1 MPEIKGND
9 NPQQA
14 SPLGA
19 LDFKRIIGA
28 PLAACVSAQE
38 EAAQATLE
46 YIREVVFRSK
56 DDDPASL
63 EPVTVTFY
71 FESAGVVNR
80 LTIPLLCIVPVP
92 YLQIEHVNLTFQ
104 TTVTESSMS
113 NDKLELKAKYSSPG
127 DSGEE
132 SDVSKAEYQ
141 NRRSIDVNL
150 CVTAADMP
158 MGISKIL
165 EIFNNQLVEVR
176 QEESPQLPESAP
188 QPQPEPSPQPESQ
201 PAPQPLPVPQEE
213 PEAEE
218 EPARYNVLLLTR
230 VSKSEK
236 SFIINMVNTHCRH
249 GKRLSASALNNILKG
264 TTLTI
269 PIEETYTVA
278 KAIVDGLK
286 KRNIAASV
294 TEV

>member
-1 MPEIKGND
+1 MPETKGND
-9 NPQQA
+9 TPQQT

-28 PLAACVSAQE
+28 PLSACVSAQE

-46 YIREVVFRSK
+46 YINEVVFRRK
-56 DDDPASL
+56 DDDPDNL

-92 YLQIEHVNLTFQ
+92 YLQIEQVNLTFQ
-104 TTVTESSMS
+104 ATVTESSMS
-113 NDKLELKAKYSSPG
+113 DDRLHLKAKYSSPG

-132 SDVSKAEYQ
+132 SDASKAEYQ
-141 NRRSIDVNL
+141 NRRCIDVNL

-176 QEESPQLPESAP
+176 QEEPSQLPKPAP
-188 QPQPEPSPQPESQ
+188 QPEPEPSPQPESQ
-201 PAPQPLPVPQEE
+201 PAPQPQPAPQEE

-218 EPARYNVLLLTR
+218 VPAKYNVLLLTR
-230 VSKSEK
+230 VSKSQK
-236 SFIINMVNTHCRH
+236 SVIINVVNTHCRR

-264 TTLTI
+264 SQLTI

-294 TEV
+294 VEV

>member
-1 MPEIKGND
+1 MPETKGND
-9 NPQQA
+9 TPQQT

-28 PLAACVSAQE
+28 PLSACVSAQE

-46 YIREVVFRSK
+46 YINEVVFRRK
-56 DDDPASL
+56 DDDPDNL

-92 YLQIEHVNLTFQ
+92 YLQIEQVNLTFQ
-104 TTVTESSMS
+104 ATVTESSMS
-113 NDKLELKAKYSSPG
+113 DDRLQLKAKYSSPG

-132 SDVSKAEYQ
+132 SDASKAVYQ
-141 NRRSIDVNL
+141 NRRCIDVNL

-176 QEESPQLPESAP
+176 QEEPSQLPKLAP
-188 QPQPEPSPQPESQ
+188 QPEPEPSPQPESQ
-201 PAPQPLPVPQEE
+201 SAPQPQPAPQEE

-218 EPARYNVLLLTR
+218 VPAKYNVLLLTR
-230 VSKSEK
+230 VSKSQK
-236 SFIINMVNTHCRH
+236 SVIINVVNTHCRRS
-249 GKRLSASALNNILKG
+249 KRLSASALNNILKG
-264 TTLTI
+264 SQLTI
-269 PIEETYTVA
+269 PIEEAYTVA

-294 TEV
+294 VEV

>member
-1 MPEIKGND
+1 MPETKGND
-9 NPQQA
+9 TPQQT

-28 PLAACVSAQE
+28 PLSACVSAQE

-46 YIREVVFRSK
+46 YINEVVFRRK
-56 DDDPASL
+56 DDDPDNL

-92 YLQIEHVNLTFQ
+92 YLQIEQVNLTFQ
-104 TTVTESSMS
+104 ATVTESSMS
-113 NDKLELKAKYSSPG
+113 DDLLQLKAKYSSPG

-132 SDVSKAEYQ
+132 SDASKAEYQ
-141 NRRSIDVNL
+141 NRRCIDVNL

-176 QEESPQLPESAP
+176 QEESSQLPKPAP
-188 QPQPEPSPQPESQ
+188 QPEPEPSPQPKSQ
-201 PAPQPLPVPQEE
+201 PAPQPQPAPQEE

-218 EPARYNVLLLTR
+218 VPAKYNVLLLTR
-230 VSKSEK
+230 VSKSQK
-236 SFIINMVNTHCRH
+236 SVIINVVNTHCRRS
-249 GKRLSASALNNILKG
+249 KRLSASALNNILKG
-264 TTLTI
+264 SQLTI

-294 TEV
+294 VEV

>member
-1 MPEIKGND
+1 MPETKGND
-9 NPQQA
+9 TPQQT

-28 PLAACVSAQE
+28 PLSACVSAQE

-46 YIREVVFRSK
+46 YINEVVFRRK
-56 DDDPASL
+56 DDDPDNL

-92 YLQIEHVNLTFQ
+92 YLQIEQVNLTFQ
-104 TTVTESSMS
+104 ATVTESSMS
-113 NDKLELKAKYSSPG
+113 DDRLQLKAKYSSPG

-132 SDVSKAEYQ
+132 SDASKAEYQ
-141 NRRSIDVNL
+141 NRRCIDVNL

-165 EIFNNQLVEVR
+165 EIFNNQLVEAR
-176 QEESPQLPESAP
+176 QEEPSQLPKLAP
-188 QPQPEPSPQPESQ
+188 QPEPEPSPQPESQ
-201 PAPQPLPVPQEE
+201 SAPQPQPAPQEE

-218 EPARYNVLLLTR
+218 VPAKYNVLLLTR
-230 VSKSEK
+230 VSKSQK
-236 SFIINMVNTHCRH
+236 SVIINVVNTHCRRS
-249 GKRLSASALNNILKG
+249 KRLSASALNNILKG
-264 TTLTI
+264 SQLTI

-294 TEV
+294 VEV

>member
-1 MPEIKGND
+1 MPETKGND
-9 NPQQA
+9 TPQQT

-28 PLAACVSAQE
+28 PLSACVSAQE

-46 YIREVVFRSK
+46 YINEVVFRRK
-56 DDDPASL
+56 DDDPDNL

-92 YLQIEHVNLTFQ
+92 YLQIEQVNLTFQ
-104 TTVTESSMS
+104 ATVTESSMS
-113 NDKLELKAKYSSPG
+113 DDRLQLKAKYSSPG

-132 SDVSKAEYQ
+132 SDASKAEYQ
-141 NRRSIDVNL
+141 NRRCIDVNL

-176 QEESPQLPESAP
+176 QEEPSQLPKLAP
-188 QPQPEPSPQPESQ
+188 QPEPEPSPQPESQ
-201 PAPQPLPVPQEE
+201 SAPQPQPAPQEE

-218 EPARYNVLLLTR
+218 VPAKYNVLLLTR
-230 VSKSEK
+230 VSKSQK
-236 SFIINMVNTHCRH
+236 SVIINVVNTHCRR

-264 TTLTI
+264 SQLTI

-294 TEV
+294 VEV

>member
-1 MPEIKGND
+1 MPETKGND
-9 NPQQA
+9 TPQQT

-28 PLAACVSAQE
+28 PLSACVSAQE

-46 YIREVVFRSK
+46 YINEVVFRRK
-56 DDDPASL
+56 DDDPDNL

-92 YLQIEHVNLTFQ
+92 YLQIEQVNLTFQ
-104 TTVTESSMS
+104 ATVTESSMS
-113 NDKLELKAKYSSPG
+113 DDRLQLKAKYSSPG

-132 SDVSKAEYQ
+132 SDASKAEYQ
-141 NRRSIDVNL
+141 NRRCIDVNL

-176 QEESPQLPESAP
+176 QEESSQLPKPAP
-188 QPQPEPSPQPESQ
+188 QSEPEPSPQPKSQ
-201 PAPQPLPVPQEE
+201 PAPQPQPAPQEE

-218 EPARYNVLLLTR
+218 VPAKYNVLLLTR
-230 VSKSEK
+230 VSKSQK
-236 SFIINMVNTHCRH
+236 SVIINVVNTHCRR

-264 TTLTI
+264 SQLTI

-294 TEV
+294 VEV

>member
-1 MPEIKGND
+1 MPETKGND
-9 NPQQA
+9 TPQQT

-28 PLAACVSAQE
+28 PLSACVSAQE

-46 YIREVVFRSK
+46 YINEVVFRRK
-56 DDDPASL
+56 DDDPDNL

-92 YLQIEHVNLTFQ
+92 YLQIEQVNLTFQ
-104 TTVTESSMS
+104 ATVTESSMS
-113 NDKLELKAKYSSPG
+113 DDLLQLKAKYSSPG

-132 SDVSKAEYQ
+132 SDASKAEYQ
-141 NRRSIDVNL
+141 NRRCIDVNH

-176 QEESPQLPESAP
+176 QEEPSQLPKPAP
-188 QPQPEPSPQPESQ
+188 QPEPEPSPQPKSQ
-201 PAPQPLPVPQEE
+201 PAPQPQPAPQEE

-218 EPARYNVLLLTR
+218 VPAKYNVLLLTR
-230 VSKSEK
+230 VSKSQK
-236 SFIINMVNTHCRH
+236 SVIINVVNTHCRRS
-249 GKRLSASALNNILKG
+249 KRLSASALNNILKG
-264 TTLTI
+264 SQLTI

-294 TEV
+294 VEV

>member
-1 MPEIKGND
+1 MPETKGND
-9 NPQQA
+9 TPQQT

-28 PLAACVSAQE
+28 PLSACVSAQE

-46 YIREVVFRSK
+46 YINEVVFRRK
-56 DDDPASL
+56 DDDPDNL

-92 YLQIEHVNLTFQ
+92 YLQIEQVNLTFQ
-104 TTVTESSMS
+104 ATVTESSMS
-113 NDKLELKAKYSSPG
+113 DDRLQLKAKYSSPG

-132 SDVSKAEYQ
+132 SDGSKAEYQ
-141 NRRSIDVNL
+141 NRRCIDVNL

-176 QEESPQLPESAP
+176 QEEPSQLPKPAP
-188 QPQPEPSPQPESQ
+188 QPEPEPSPQPESQ
-201 PAPQPLPVPQEE
+201 PAPQPQPAPQEE

-218 EPARYNVLLLTR
+218 VPAKYNVLLLTR
-230 VSKSEK
+230 VSKSQK
-236 SFIINMVNTHCRH
+236 SVIINVVNTHCRRS
-249 GKRLSASALNNILKG
+249 KRLSASALNNILKG
-264 TTLTI
+264 SQLTI

-294 TEV
+294 VEV

>member
-1 MPEIKGND
+1 MPETKGND
-9 NPQQA
+9 TPQQT

-28 PLAACVSAQE
+28 PLSACVSAQE

-46 YIREVVFRSK
+46 YINEVVFRRK
-56 DDDPASL
+56 DDDPDNL

-92 YLQIEHVNLTFQ
+92 YLQIEQVNLTFQ
-104 TTVTESSMS
+104 ATVTESSMS
-113 NDKLELKAKYSSPG
+113 DDLLQLKAKYSSPG

-132 SDVSKAEYQ
+132 SDASKAEYQ
-141 NRRSIDVNL
+141 NRRCIDVNL

-158 MGISKIL
+158 MGISKML

-176 QEESPQLPESAP
+176 QEESSQLPKPAP
-188 QPQPEPSPQPESQ
+188 QPEPEPSPQPKSQ
-201 PAPQPLPVPQEE
+201 PAPQPQPAPQEE

-218 EPARYNVLLLTR
+218 VPAKYNVLLLTR
-230 VSKSEK
+230 VSKSQK
-236 SFIINMVNTHCRH
+236 SVIINVVNTHCRRS
-249 GKRLSASALNNILKG
+249 KRLSASALNNILKG
-264 TTLTI
+264 SQLTI

-294 TEV
+294 VEV

>member
-1 MPEIKGND
+1 MPETKGND
-9 NPQQA
+9 TSQQI

-28 PLAACVSAQE
+28 PLSACVSAQE

-46 YIREVVFRSK
+46 YINEVVFRRK
-56 DDDPASL
+56 DDDPDNL

-92 YLQIEHVNLTFQ
+92 YLQIEQVNLTFQ
-104 TTVTESSMS
+104 ATVTESSMS
-113 NDKLELKAKYSSPG
+113 DDRLQLKAKYSTPG

-132 SDVSKAEYQ
+132 SDASKSEYQ
-141 NRRSIDVNL
+141 NRRCIDVNL

-176 QEESPQLPESAP
+176 QEEPSQLPKPAP
-188 QPQPEPSPQPESQ
+188 QPEPEPSPQPESQ
-201 PAPQPLPVPQEE
+201 PAPQPQPAPQED

-218 EPARYNVLLLTR
+218 VPAKYNVLLLTR
-230 VSKSEK
+230 ASKSQK
-236 SFIINMVNTHCRH
+236 FVIINVVNTHCRRS
-249 GKRLSASALNNILKG
+249 KRLSASALNNILKG
-264 TTLTI
+264 SQLTI

-294 TEV
+294 VEV

>member
-1 MPEIKGND
+1 MPETKGND
-9 NPQQA
+9 TPQQT

-28 PLAACVSAQE
+28 PLSACVSAQE

-46 YIREVVFRSK
+46 YINEVVFRRK
-56 DDDPASL
+56 DDDPDNL

-92 YLQIEHVNLTFQ
+92 YLQIEQVNLTFQ
-104 TTVTESSMS
+104 ATVTESSMS
-113 NDKLELKAKYSSPG
+113 DDRLQLKAKYSSPG

-132 SDVSKAEYQ
+132 SDASKAEYQ
-141 NRRSIDVNL
+141 NRRCIDVNL

-176 QEESPQLPESAP
+176 QEEPSQLPKPAP
-188 QPQPEPSPQPESQ
+188 QPEPEPSPQPKSQ
-201 PAPQPLPVPQEE
+201 PAPQPQPAPQEE

-218 EPARYNVLLLTR
+218 VPAKYNVLLLTR
-230 VSKSEK
+230 VSKSQK
-236 SFIINMVNTHCRH
+236 SVIINVVNTHCRR

-264 TTLTI
+264 SQLTI

-294 TEV
+294 VEV

>member
-1 MPEIKGND
+1 MPETKGND
-9 NPQQA
+9 TPQQT

-28 PLAACVSAQE
+28 PLSACVSAQE

-46 YIREVVFRSK
+46 YINEVVFRRK
-56 DDDPASL
+56 DDDPDNL

-92 YLQIEHVNLTFQ
+92 YLQIEQVNLTFQ
-104 TTVTESSMS
+104 ATVTESSMS
-113 NDKLELKAKYSSPG
+113 DDRLQLKAKYSSPG

-132 SDVSKAEYQ
+132 SDASKAEYQ
-141 NRRSIDVNL
+141 NRRCIDVNL

-176 QEESPQLPESAP
+176 QEEPSQLPKPAP
-188 QPQPEPSPQPESQ
+188 QPEPEPSPQPESQ
-201 PAPQPLPVPQEE
+201 PAPQPQPAPQEE

-218 EPARYNVLLLTR
+218 VPAKYNVLLLTR
-230 VSKSEK
+230 VSKSQK
-236 SFIINMVNTHCRH
+236 SVIINVVNTHCRR

-264 TTLTI
+264 SQLTI

-294 TEV
+294 VEV

>member
-1 MPEIKGND
+1 MPETKGND
-9 NPQQA
+9 TPQQT

-19 LDFKRIIGA
+19 LDFKRIISA
-28 PLAACVSAQE
+28 PLSACVSAQE

-46 YIREVVFRSK
+46 YINEVVFRRK
-56 DDDPASL
+56 DDDPDNL

-92 YLQIEHVNLTFQ
+92 YLQIEQVNLTFQ
-104 TTVTESSMS
+104 ATVTESSMS
-113 NDKLELKAKYSSPG
+113 DDRLQLKAKYSSPG

-132 SDVSKAEYQ
+132 SDASKAEYQ
-141 NRRSIDVNL
+141 NRRCIDVNL

-176 QEESPQLPESAP
+176 QEEPSQLPKLAP
-188 QPQPEPSPQPESQ
+188 QPEPEPSPQPESQ
-201 PAPQPLPVPQEE
+201 SAPQPQPAPQEE

-218 EPARYNVLLLTR
+218 VPAKYNVLLLTR
-230 VSKSEK
+230 VSKSQK
-236 SFIINMVNTHCRH
+236 SVIINVVNTHCRRS
-249 GKRLSASALNNILKG
+249 KRLSASALNNILKG
-264 TTLTI
+264 SQLTI

-294 TEV
+294 VEV

>member
-1 MPEIKGND
+1 MPETKGND
-9 NPQQA
+9 TPQQT

-28 PLAACVSAQE
+28 PLSACVSAQE

-46 YIREVVFRSK
+46 YINEVVFRRK
-56 DDDPASL
+56 DDDPDNL

-92 YLQIEHVNLTFQ
+92 YLQIEQVNLTFQ
-104 TTVTESSMS
+104 ATVTESSMS
-113 NDKLELKAKYSSPG
+113 DDRLQLKAKYSSPG

-132 SDVSKAEYQ
+132 SDASKAEYQ
-141 NRRSIDVNL
+141 NRRCIDVNL

-176 QEESPQLPESAP
+176 QEESSQLPKPAP
-188 QPQPEPSPQPESQ
+188 QPEPEPSPQPQ
-201 PAPQPLPVPQEE
+201 PAPQEE

-218 EPARYNVLLLTR
+218 VPAKYNVLLLTR
-230 VSKSEK
+230 VSKSQK
-236 SFIINMVNTHCRH
+236 SVIINVVNTHCRR

-264 TTLTI
+264 SQLTI

-294 TEV
+294 VEV

>member
-1 MPEIKGND
+1 MPETKGND
-9 NPQQA
+9 TPQQT

-28 PLAACVSAQE
+28 PLSDCVSAQE

-46 YIREVVFRSK
+46 YINEVVFRRK
-56 DDDPASL
+56 DDDPDNL

-92 YLQIEHVNLTFQ
+92 YLQIEQVNLTFQ
-104 TTVTESSMS
+104 ATVTESSMS
-113 NDKLELKAKYSSPG
+113 DDRLQLKAKYSSPG

-132 SDVSKAEYQ
+132 SDASKAEYQ
-141 NRRSIDVNL
+141 NRRCIDVNL

-176 QEESPQLPESAP
+176 QEEPSQLPKLAP
-188 QPQPEPSPQPESQ
+188 QPEPEPSPQPESQ
-201 PAPQPLPVPQEE
+201 SAPQPQPAPQEE

-218 EPARYNVLLLTR
+218 VPAKYNVLLLTR
-230 VSKSEK
+230 VSKSQK
-236 SFIINMVNTHCRH
+236 SVIINVVNTHCRRS
-249 GKRLSASALNNILKG
+249 KRLLASALNNILKG
-264 TTLTI
+264 SQLTI

-294 TEV
+294 VEV

>member
-1 MPEIKGND
+1 MPETKGND
-9 NPQQA
+9 TPQQT

-28 PLAACVSAQE
+28 PLSACVSAQE

-46 YIREVVFRSK
+46 YINEVVFRRK
-56 DDDPASL
+56 DDDPDNL

-92 YLQIEHVNLTFQ
+92 YLQIEQVNLTFQ
-104 TTVTESSMS
+104 ATVTESSMS
-113 NDKLELKAKYSSPG
+113 DERLQLKAKYSSPG

-132 SDVSKAEYQ
+132 SDASKAEYQ
-141 NRRSIDVNL
+141 NRRCIDVNL

-176 QEESPQLPESAP
+176 QEEPSQLPKPAP
-188 QPQPEPSPQPESQ
+188 QPEPEPSPQPESQ
-201 PAPQPLPVPQEE
+201 PAPQPQPAPQEG

-218 EPARYNVLLLTR
+218 VPAKYNVLLLTR
-230 VSKSEK
+230 VSKSQK
-236 SFIINMVNTHCRH
+236 SVIINVVNTHCRR

-264 TTLTI
+264 SQLTI

-294 TEV
+294 VEV

>member
-1 MPEIKGND
+1 MPETKGND
-9 NPQQA
+9 TPQQT

-28 PLAACVSAQE
+28 PLSACVSAQE

-46 YIREVVFRSK
+46 YINEVVFRRK
-56 DDDPASL
+56 DDDPDNL

-92 YLQIEHVNLTFQ
+92 YLQIEQVNLTFQ
-104 TTVTESSMS
+104 ATVTESSMS
-113 NDKLELKAKYSSPG
+113 DDLLQLKAKYSSPG

-132 SDVSKAEYQ
+132 SDASKAEYQ
-141 NRRSIDVNL
+141 NRRCIDVNL

-176 QEESPQLPESAP
+176 QEEPSQLPKPAP
-188 QPQPEPSPQPESQ
+188 QPEPEPSPQPESQ
-201 PAPQPLPVPQEE
+201 SAPQPQPAPQEE

-218 EPARYNVLLLTR
+218 VPAKYNVLLLTR
-230 VSKSEK
+230 VSKSQK
-236 SFIINMVNTHCRH
+236 SVIINVVNTHCRRS
-249 GKRLSASALNNILKG
+249 KRLSASALNNILKG
-264 TTLTI
+264 SQLTI

-294 TEV
+294 VEV

>member
-1 MPEIKGND
+1 MPETKGND
-9 NPQQA
+9 TPQQT

-28 PLAACVSAQE
+28 PLSACVSAQE

-46 YIREVVFRSK
+46 YINEVVFRRK
-56 DDDPASL
+56 DDDPDNL

-92 YLQIEHVNLTFQ
+92 YLQIEQVNLTFQ
-104 TTVTESSMS
+104 ATVTESSMS
-113 NDKLELKAKYSSPG
+113 DDRLQLKAKYSSPG

-132 SDVSKAEYQ
+132 SDASKAEYQ
-141 NRRSIDVNL
+141 NRRCIDVNL

-176 QEESPQLPESAP
+176 QEEPSQLPKPEP
-188 QPQPEPSPQPESQ
+188 QPEPEPSPQPESQ
-201 PAPQPLPVPQEE
+201 PAPQPQPAPQEE

-218 EPARYNVLLLTR
+218 VPAKYNVLLLTR
-230 VSKSEK
+230 VSKSQK
-236 SFIINMVNTHCRH
+236 SVIINVVNTHCRR

-264 TTLTI
+264 SQLTI

-294 TEV
+294 VEV

>member
-1 MPEIKGND
+1 MPETKGND
-9 NPQQA
+9 TPQQT

-28 PLAACVSAQE
+28 PLSACVSAQE

-46 YIREVVFRSK
+46 YINEVVFRRK
-56 DDDPASL
+56 DDDPDNL

-92 YLQIEHVNLTFQ
+92 YLQIEQVNLTFQ
-104 TTVTESSMS
+104 ATVTESSMS
-113 NDKLELKAKYSSPG
+113 DDLLQLKAKYSSPG

-132 SDVSKAEYQ
+132 SDASKAEYQ
-141 NRRSIDVNL
+141 NRRCIDVNL

-158 MGISKIL
+158 MGISKML

-176 QEESPQLPESAP
+176 QEESSQLPKPAP
-188 QPQPEPSPQPESQ
+188 QPEPEPSPQPKSQ
-201 PAPQPLPVPQEE
+201 PAPQPQPAPQEE

-218 EPARYNVLLLTR
+218 VPAKYNVLLLTR
-230 VSKSEK
+230 VSKSQK
-236 SFIINMVNTHCRH
+236 SVIINVVNTHCRR

-264 TTLTI
+264 SQLTI

-294 TEV
+294 VEV

>member
-1 MPEIKGND
+1 MPETKGND
-9 NPQQA
+9 TPQQT

-28 PLAACVSAQE
+28 PLSACVSAQE

-46 YIREVVFRSK
+46 YINEVVFRRK
-56 DDDPASL
+56 DDDPDNL

-92 YLQIEHVNLTFQ
+92 YLQIEQVNLTFQ
-104 TTVTESSMS
+104 ATVTESSMS
-113 NDKLELKAKYSSPG
+113 DDLLQLKAKYSSPG

-132 SDVSKAEYQ
+132 SDASKAEYQ
-141 NRRSIDVNL
+141 NRRCIDVNL

-176 QEESPQLPESAP
+176 QEEPSQLPKLAP
-188 QPQPEPSPQPESQ
+188 QPEPEPSPQPESQ
-201 PAPQPLPVPQEE
+201 SAPQPQPAPQEE

-218 EPARYNVLLLTR
+218 VPAKYNVLLLTR
-230 VSKSEK
+230 VSKSQK
-236 SFIINMVNTHCRH
+236 SVIINVVNTHCRRS
-249 GKRLSASALNNILKG
+249 KRLSASALNNILKG
-264 TTLTI
+264 SQLTI

-294 TEV
+294 VEV

>member
-1 MPEIKGND
+1 MSETKGND
-9 NPQQA
+9 TPQQT

-28 PLAACVSAQE
+28 PLSACVSAQE

-46 YIREVVFRSK
+46 YINEVVFRRK
-56 DDDPASL
+56 DDDPDNL

-92 YLQIEHVNLTFQ
+92 YLQIEQVNLTFQ
-104 TTVTESSMS
+104 ATVTESSMS
-113 NDKLELKAKYSSPG
+113 DDRLQLKAKYSSPG

-141 NRRSIDVNL
+141 NRRCIDVNL

-176 QEESPQLPESAP
+176 QEEPSQLPKPAP
-188 QPQPEPSPQPESQ
+188 QPEPEPSPQPESQ
-201 PAPQPLPVPQEE
+201 PAPQPQ
-213 PEAEE
+213 
-218 EPARYNVLLLTR
+218 PAHRR
-230 VSKSEK
+230 SQKPRK
-236 SFIINMVNTHCRH
+236 CRRSTMCCCSP
-249 GKRLSASALNNILKG
+249 GSASRRSPSSSMWS
-264 TTLTI
+264 T
-269 PIEETYTVA
+269 PIA
-278 KAIVDGLK
+278 D
-286 KRNIAASV
+286 AASGSRHRHS
-294 TEV
+294 TIFSRAPSSPSPSRKPISWPKPLWMD

>member
-1 MPEIKGND
+1 MPETKGND
-9 NPQQA
+9 TPQQT

-28 PLAACVSAQE
+28 PLSACVSAQE

-46 YIREVVFRSK
+46 YINEVVFRRK
-56 DDDPASL
+56 DDDPDNL

-92 YLQIEHVNLTFQ
+92 YLQIEQVNLTFQ
-104 TTVTESSMS
+104 ATVTESSMS
-113 NDKLELKAKYSSPG
+113 DDRLQLKAKYSSPG

-132 SDVSKAEYQ
+132 SDASKAEYQ
-141 NRRSIDVNL
+141 NRRCIDVNL

-176 QEESPQLPESAP
+176 QEESSQLPKPAP
-188 QPQPEPSPQPESQ
+188 QPEPEPSPQPKSQ
-201 PAPQPLPVPQEE
+201 PAPQPQLAPQEE

-218 EPARYNVLLLTR
+218 VPAKYNVLLLTR
-230 VSKSEK
+230 VSKSQK
-236 SFIINMVNTHCRH
+236 SVIINVVNTHCRR

-264 TTLTI
+264 SQLTI

-294 TEV
+294 VEV

>member
-1 MPEIKGND
+1 MPETKGND
-9 NPQQA
+9 TPQQT

-28 PLAACVSAQE
+28 PLSACVSAQE

-46 YIREVVFRSK
+46 YINEVVFRRK
-56 DDDPASL
+56 DDDPDNL

-92 YLQIEHVNLTFQ
+92 YLQIEQVNLTFQ
-104 TTVTESSMS
+104 ATVTESSMS
-113 NDKLELKAKYSSPG
+113 DERLQLKAKYSSPG

-132 SDVSKAEYQ
+132 SDASKAEYQ
-141 NRRSIDVNL
+141 NRRCIDVNL

-165 EIFNNQLVEVR
+165 EIFNNQLVEVC
-176 QEESPQLPESAP
+176 QEEPSQLPKPAP
-188 QPQPEPSPQPESQ
+188 QPESEPSPQPESQ
-201 PAPQPLPVPQEE
+201 PAPQPQPAPQEE

-218 EPARYNVLLLTR
+218 VPAKYNVLLLTR
-230 VSKSEK
+230 VSKSQK
-236 SFIINMVNTHCRH
+236 SVIINVVNTHCRRS
-249 GKRLSASALNNILKG
+249 KRLSASALNNILKG
-264 TTLTI
+264 SQLTI

-294 TEV
+294 VEV

>member
-1 MPEIKGND
+1 MPETKGND
-9 NPQQA
+9 TPQQT

-28 PLAACVSAQE
+28 PLSACVSAQE

-46 YIREVVFRSK
+46 YINEVVFRRK
-56 DDDPASL
+56 DDDPDNL

-92 YLQIEHVNLTFQ
+92 YLQIEQVNLTFQ
-104 TTVTESSMS
+104 ATVTESSMS
-113 NDKLELKAKYSSPG
+113 DDLLQLKAKYSSPG

-132 SDVSKAEYQ
+132 SDASKAEYQ
-141 NRRSIDVNL
+141 NRRCIDVNL

-158 MGISKIL
+158 MGISKML

-176 QEESPQLPESAP
+176 QEEPSQLPKLAP
-188 QPQPEPSPQPESQ
+188 QPEPEPSPQPESQ
-201 PAPQPLPVPQEE
+201 SAPQPQPAPQEE

-218 EPARYNVLLLTR
+218 VPAKYNVLLLTR
-230 VSKSEK
+230 VSKSQK
-236 SFIINMVNTHCRH
+236 SVIINVVNTHCRRS
-249 GKRLSASALNNILKG
+249 KRLSASALNNILKG
-264 TTLTI
+264 SQLTI

-294 TEV
+294 VEV

>member
-1 MPEIKGND
+1 MPETKGND
-9 NPQQA
+9 TPQQT

-28 PLAACVSAQE
+28 PLSACVSVQE

-46 YIREVVFRSK
+46 YINEVVFRRK
-56 DDDPASL
+56 DDDPDNL

-71 FESAGVVNR
+71 FESAGMVNR

-92 YLQIEHVNLTFQ
+92 YLQIEQVNLTFQ
-104 TTVTESSMS
+104 ATVTESSMS
-113 NDKLELKAKYSSPG
+113 DDRLQLKAKYSSPG

-132 SDVSKAEYQ
+132 SDASKAEYQ
-141 NRRSIDVNL
+141 NRRCIDVNL

-176 QEESPQLPESAP
+176 QEEPSQLPKPAL
-188 QPQPEPSPQPESQ
+188 QPEPEPSPQPESRPVPQPQ
-201 PAPQPLPVPQEE
+201 PAPQEE

-218 EPARYNVLLLTR
+218 VPAKYNVLLLTR
-230 VSKSEK
+230 VSKSQK
-236 SFIINMVNTHCRH
+236 SVIINVVNTHCRR

-264 TTLTI
+264 SQLTI

-294 TEV
+294 VEV

>member
-1 MPEIKGND
+1 M
-9 NPQQA
+9 
-14 SPLGA
+14 
-19 LDFKRIIGA
+19 
-28 PLAACVSAQE
+28 
-38 EAAQATLE
+38 
-46 YIREVVFRSK
+46 VFRRK
-56 DDDPASL
+56 DDDPGNL

-92 YLQIEHVNLTFQ
+92 YLQIEQVNLTFQ
-104 TTVTESSMS
+104 ATVTESSMS
-113 NDKLELKAKYSSPG
+113 DDLLQLKAKYSSPG

-141 NRRSIDVNL
+141 NRRCIDVNL

-158 MGISKIL
+158 MGISKML

-176 QEESPQLPESAP
+176 QEESSQLPKPAP
-188 QPQPEPSPQPESQ
+188 QPEPEPSPQPKSQ
-201 PAPQPLPVPQEE
+201 PAPQPQPAPQEE

-218 EPARYNVLLLTR
+218 VPAKYNVLLLTR
-230 VSKSEK
+230 VSKSQK
-236 SFIINMVNTHCRH
+236 SVIINVVNTHCRRS
-249 GKRLSASALNNILKG
+249 KRLSASALNNILKG
-264 TTLTI
+264 SQLTI

-294 TEV
+294 VEV

>member
-1 MPEIKGND
+1 MSETKGND
-9 NPQQA
+9 TPQQT

-28 PLAACVSAQE
+28 PLSACVSAQE

-46 YIREVVFRSK
+46 YINEVVFRRK
-56 DDDPASL
+56 DDDPDNL

-92 YLQIEHVNLTFQ
+92 YLQIEQVNLTFQ
-104 TTVTESSMS
+104 ATVTESSMS
-113 NDKLELKAKYSSPG
+113 DDRLQLKAKYSSPG

-141 NRRSIDVNL
+141 NRRCIDVNL

-176 QEESPQLPESAP
+176 QEEPSQLPKPAP
-188 QPQPEPSPQPESQ
+188 QPEPEPSPQPESQ
-201 PAPQPLPVPQEE
+201 PAPQPQ
-213 PEAEE
+213 
-218 EPARYNVLLLTR
+218 PAHRRNQKPR
-230 VSKSEK
+230 K
-236 SFIINMVNTHCRH
+236 CRRSTMCCCSP
-249 GKRLSASALNNILKG
+249 GSASRRSPSSSMWS
-264 TTLTI
+264 T
-269 PIEETYTVA
+269 PIA
-278 KAIVDGLK
+278 D
-286 KRNIAASV
+286 AASGSRHRHS
-294 TEV
+294 TIFSRAPSSPSPSRKPISWPKPLWMD

>member
-1 MPEIKGND
+1 MPETKGND
-9 NPQQA
+9 TPQQT

-28 PLAACVSAQE
+28 PLSACVSAQE

-46 YIREVVFRSK
+46 YINEVVFRRK
-56 DDDPASL
+56 DDDPDNL

-71 FESAGVVNR
+71 FESAGVVNI

-92 YLQIEHVNLTFQ
+92 YLQIEQVNLTFQ
-104 TTVTESSMS
+104 ATVTESSMS
-113 NDKLELKAKYSSPG
+113 DDRLQLKAKYSSPG

-141 NRRSIDVNL
+141 NRRCIDVNL

-176 QEESPQLPESAP
+176 QEEPSAP
-188 QPQPEPSPQPESQ
+188 QACS
-201 PAPQPLPVPQEE
+201 
-213 PEAEE
+213 
-218 EPARYNVLLLTR
+218 PARARTIAPTGKPACPSAAACSAGGTR
-230 VSKSEK
+230 S
-236 SFIINMVNTHCRH
+236 R
-249 GKRLSASALNNILKG
+249 GSAG
-264 TTLTI
+264 
-269 PIEETYTVA
+269 EVQC
-278 KAIVDGLK
+278 
-286 KRNIAASV
+286 AAAHQGQ
-294 TEV
+294 

>member
-1 MPEIKGND
+1 MPETKGND
-9 NPQQA
+9 TPQQT

-28 PLAACVSAQE
+28 PLSACVSAQE

-46 YIREVVFRSK
+46 YINEVVFRRK
-56 DDDPASL
+56 DDDPDNL

-92 YLQIEHVNLTFQ
+92 YLQIEQVNLTFQ
-104 TTVTESSMS
+104 ATVTESSMS
-113 NDKLELKAKYSSPG
+113 DDRLQLKAKYSSPG

-132 SDVSKAEYQ
+132 SDASKAECQ
-141 NRRSIDVNL
+141 NRRCIDVNL

-176 QEESPQLPESAP
+176 QEEPSQLPKLAP
-188 QPQPEPSPQPESQ
+188 QPEPEPSPQPESQ
-201 PAPQPLPVPQEE
+201 SAPQPQPAPQEE

-218 EPARYNVLLLTR
+218 VPAKYNVLLLTR
-230 VSKSEK
+230 VSKSQK
-236 SFIINMVNTHCRH
+236 SVIINVVNTHCRRS
-249 GKRLSASALNNILKG
+249 KRLSASALNNILKG
-264 TTLTI
+264 SQLTI

-294 TEV
+294 VEV

>member
-1 MPEIKGND
+1 MPETKGND
-9 NPQQA
+9 TPQQT

-28 PLAACVSAQE
+28 PLSACVSAQE

-46 YIREVVFRSK
+46 YINEVVFRRK
-56 DDDPASL
+56 DDDPDNL

-92 YLQIEHVNLTFQ
+92 YLQIEQVNLTFQ
-104 TTVTESSMS
+104 ATVTESSMS
-113 NDKLELKAKYSSPG
+113 DERLQLKAKYSSPG

-132 SDVSKAEYQ
+132 SDASKAEYQ
-141 NRRSIDVNL
+141 NRRCIDVNL

-176 QEESPQLPESAP
+176 QEEPSQLPKPAP
-188 QPQPEPSPQPESQ
+188 QPEPEPSPQPESQ
-201 PAPQPLPVPQEE
+201 PAPQPQPAPQEE

-218 EPARYNVLLLTR
+218 VPAKYNVLLLTR
-230 VSKSEK
+230 VSKSQK
-236 SFIINMVNTHCRH
+236 SVIINVVNTHCRR

-264 TTLTI
+264 SQLTI

-294 TEV
+294 VEV

>member
-1 MPEIKGND
+1 MPETKGND
-9 NPQQA
+9 TPQQT

-28 PLAACVSAQE
+28 PLSACVSAQE

-46 YIREVVFRSK
+46 YINEVVFRRK
-56 DDDPASL
+56 DDDPDNL

-92 YLQIEHVNLTFQ
+92 YLQIEQVNLTFQ
-104 TTVTESSMS
+104 ATVTESSMS
-113 NDKLELKAKYSSPG
+113 DDRLQLKAKYSSPG

-132 SDVSKAEYQ
+132 SDASKAEYQ
-141 NRRSIDVNL
+141 NRRCIDVNL

-176 QEESPQLPESAP
+176 QEEPSQLPKPAP
-188 QPQPEPSPQPESQ
+188 QPEPEPSPQPESQ
-201 PAPQPLPVPQEE
+201 PAPQPAPQEE

-218 EPARYNVLLLTR
+218 VPAKYNVLLLTR
-230 VSKSEK
+230 VSKSQK
-236 SFIINMVNTHCRH
+236 SVIINVVNTHCRR

-264 TTLTI
+264 SQLTI

-294 TEV
+294 VEV

>member
-141 NRRSIDVNL
+141 NRRCIDVNL

-201 PAPQPLPVPQEE
+201 PAPQPQPVPQEE

-236 SFIINMVNTHCRH
+236 SVIINVINTHCRH

>member
-1 MPEIKGND
+1 MPETKGND
-9 NPQQA
+9 TPQQT

-28 PLAACVSAQE
+28 PLSACVSAQE

-46 YIREVVFRSK
+46 YINEVVFRRK
-56 DDDPASL
+56 DDDPDNL

-92 YLQIEHVNLTFQ
+92 YLQIEQVNLTFQ
-104 TTVTESSMS
+104 ATVTESSMS
-113 NDKLELKAKYSSPG
+113 DDRLQLKAKYSSPG

-132 SDVSKAEYQ
+132 SDASKAEYQ
-141 NRRSIDVNL
+141 NRRCIDVNL

-176 QEESPQLPESAP
+176 QEEPSQLPKLAP
-188 QPQPEPSPQPESQ
+188 QPEPEPSPQPESQ
-201 PAPQPLPVPQEE
+201 SAPQPQPAPQGHSCKYPWLIFV
-213 PEAEE
+213 
-218 EPARYNVLLLTR
+218 V
-230 VSKSEK
+230 
-236 SFIINMVNTHCRH
+236 
-249 GKRLSASALNNILKG
+249 
-264 TTLTI
+264 
-269 PIEETYTVA
+269 
-278 KAIVDGLK
+278 
-286 KRNIAASV
+286 
-294 TEV
+294 

>member
-1 MPEIKGND
+1 MPETKGND
-9 NPQQA
+9 TPQQT

-28 PLAACVSAQE
+28 PLSACVSAQE

-46 YIREVVFRSK
+46 YINEVVFRRK
-56 DDDPASL
+56 DDDPDNL

-92 YLQIEHVNLTFQ
+92 YLQIEQVNLTFQ
-104 TTVTESSMS
+104 ATVTESSMS
-113 NDKLELKAKYSSPG
+113 DDLLQLKAKYSSPG

-132 SDVSKAEYQ
+132 SDASKAEYQ
-141 NRRSIDVNL
+141 NRRCIDVNL

-176 QEESPQLPESAP
+176 QEEPSQLPKLAPQPEPEPSPQPGSQSAP
-188 QPQPEPSPQPESQ
+188 QPQP
-201 PAPQPLPVPQEE
+201 APQEE

-218 EPARYNVLLLTR
+218 VPAKYNVLLLTR
-230 VSKSEK
+230 VSKSQK
-236 SFIINMVNTHCRH
+236 SVIINVVNTHCRRS
-249 GKRLSASALNNILKG
+249 KRLSASALNNILKG
-264 TTLTI
+264 SQLTI

-294 TEV
+294 VEV

>member
-1 MPEIKGND
+1 MPETKGND
-9 NPQQA
+9 TSQQT

-28 PLAACVSAQE
+28 PLSACVSAQE

-46 YIREVVFRSK
+46 YINEVVFRRK
-56 DDDPASL
+56 DDDPDNL

-92 YLQIEHVNLTFQ
+92 YLQIEQVNLTFQ
-104 TTVTESSMS
+104 ATVTESSMS
-113 NDKLELKAKYSSPG
+113 DDRLQLKAKYSSPG

-132 SDVSKAEYQ
+132 SDASKAEYQ
-141 NRRSIDVNL
+141 NRRCIDVNL

-176 QEESPQLPESAP
+176 QEEPSQLPKPAP
-188 QPQPEPSPQPESQ
+188 QPEPEPSPQPESQ
-201 PAPQPLPVPQEE
+201 PAPQPQPAPQEE

-218 EPARYNVLLLTR
+218 VPAKYNVLLLTR
-230 VSKSEK
+230 VSKSQK
-236 SFIINMVNTHCRH
+236 SVIINLVNTHCRR

-264 TTLTI
+264 SQLTI

-294 TEV
+294 VEV